1 MQETKQ
7 NDISKNKNTLIANGI
22 FAFCL
27 FVLTIL
33 FLSTNTSAYLTRS
46 VLGAIVI
53 ACAVYNLV
61 LSKGKFKLSGKQLTF
76 SILVMIAVVFNIVSD
91 ILFVSNF
98 ALGASFVAAS
108 RMCLVSAFIVL
119 AGFSLRDSVIS
130 VVIFALCFLI
140 ITINKN
146 FMFYGYNILIFSFVA
161 VISLMVGKSISNCFR
176 VNNKLVYSFI
186 VAGVVFL
193 FLSDLFQIY
202 YLFAGEIKALNILSV
217 AFYYPAMFVLALSIL
232 IVNQNFISKTR
243 I

>member
-7 NDISKNKNTLIANGI
+7 NDFSQNKNLLIANGI

-33 FLSTNTSAYLTRS
+33 FLSTSASLYLTRS

-53 ACAVYNLV
+53 SCAVYNFIVSRKMSGLC
-61 LSKGKFKLSGKQLTF
+61 GKQIAF
-76 SILVMIAVVFNIVSD
+76 SILVTIAIVFNIVSD

-98 ALGASFVAAS
+98 ALGASFIAAS
-108 RMCLVSAFIVL
+108 RICLVSAIIVL
-119 AGFSLRDSVIS
+119 SGFGLRDSIIS
-130 VVIFALCFLI
+130 VIIFALCFLI
-140 ITINKN
+140 ITLNKN
-146 FMFYGYNILIFSFVA
+146 FVFYGYNILIFSFIA
-161 VISLMVGKSISNCFR
+161 VISLMVGKSVSNCFR

-186 VAGVVFL
+186 VAGVAFL
-193 FLSDLFQIY
+193 FLSDLLQIY

-217 AFYYPAMFVLALSIL
+217 AFYYPAMFVLALSIFV
-232 IVNQNFISKTR
+232 VNQNFIAKTK